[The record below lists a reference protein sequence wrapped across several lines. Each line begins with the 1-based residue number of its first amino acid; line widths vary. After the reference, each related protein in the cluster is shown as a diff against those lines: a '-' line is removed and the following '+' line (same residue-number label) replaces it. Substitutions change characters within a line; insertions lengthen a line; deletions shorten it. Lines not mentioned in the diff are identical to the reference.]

1 MLDVELC
8 RFGRMVRRVLM
19 MPVGSVRV
27 MRGGLMV
34 ACLMMLGCFAVVAG
48 RMLVVFG
55 RLAVMLCS
63 LL

>member
-27 MRGGLMV
+27 MCSGLMV
-34 ACLMMLGCFAVVAG
+34 TCLMMLGCFAVVAG

>member
-1 MLDVELC
+1 MLDVEFC
-8 RFGRMVRRVLM
+8 RFGCVVRRVLL

-27 MRGGLMV
+27 MRSGLMV
-34 ACLMMLGCFAVVAG
+34 ARLMMLGCFAVVAG
-48 RMLVVFG
+48 RMLVVLG